1 MSIIKLKFS
10 DSTPQPLTDALVH
23 AEPAY
28 SFNSNKLFIGKY
40 HFVDGV
46 AFTNPVPIGGEF
58 FTSMLDHTPGSN
70 TESSALIV
78 DAYKHIDELIT
89 GGLTLTASNTAGQKV
104 TSIVLDI
111 NGVVSNSQ
119 LATAAAIK
127 TYIDDTV
134 GATSLSEQND
144 VSITTVANANFLV
157 YDTASGL
164 WKNRALSGDATANA
178 FGEITLKNSGV
189 SAGSYGSGTAIP
201 TFTVDAQGRI
211 TALTTTAID
220 ANAFGTVTVS
230 DTDSGFSWAETGNA
244 VATANAASLTFVSGY
259 GVNINVDSGLGA
271 VRFTNTGVTAVAVGT
286 YLSVDKSTD
295 DITVSTNA
303 TSANTVSTL
312 VARDANGDFAAGE
325 ITANELQ
332 VDDVNIN
339 GNVISTTAT
348 DVNLKLTPNGTGQ
361 VEVSSDLDV
370 AGSLFVQGDL
380 TVLGT
385 TTTINTTTLEVVD
398 SLIHLASGNTSNNVD
413 IGFIGHYTVDVEV
426 DSAIVTTIAHT
437 GLFRNHTDSEYYLF
451 DNVVDASLD
460 AGANNIGT
468 AGITL
473 ATLNA
478 NVFVGEL
485 EGNSATATQLATP
498 RTIELTGAVTGTVDF
513 DGSDSV
519 EIVTTIQLDSV
530 ELGTDTT
537 GNYVETLASA
547 NGGLTITNSG
557 TESAAVVIEL
567 DVANATFIEGAQD
580 AAGAMITNGNF
591 VNMTMT
597 YDDASAEINGSV
609 ATATTSVK
617 GIASFS
623 NANFTVTDGVVTF
636 SEINGGTF

>member
-40 HFVDGV
+40 DGST
-46 AFTNPVPIGGEF
+46 FTNAVPIGGEF
-58 FTSMLDHTPGSN
+58 FTSMLDHTPGFN
-70 TESSALIV
+70 TASSALIV
-78 DAYKHIDELIT
+78 DTYKHIDELIT
-89 GGLTLTASNTAGQKV
+89 GGLTLTASNGAGQKV

-111 NGVVSNSQ
+111 NGAVSDSQ

-127 TYIDDTV
+127 TYITDTV
-134 GATSLSEQND
+134 GETNLSEQDD
-144 VSITTVANANFLV
+144 VSITSVANANFLV
-157 YDTASGL
+157 YDTASSL

-178 FGEITLKNSGV
+178 SGEITLKNSGV

-220 ANAFGTVTVS
+220 ANAFGTITVS
-230 DTDSGFSWAETGNA
+230 DTDSGFSWAEYGNA

-259 GVNINVDSGLGA
+259 GVNINVDSGLDA

-286 YLSVDKSTD
+286 YLSVDASTG

-370 AGSLFVQGDL
+370 TGSVVVNGDL

-385 TTTINTTTLEVVD
+385 TTTINTTTLDVVD
-398 SLIHLASGNTSNNVD
+398 PIIHLASGNDNSDTVD
-413 IGFIGHYTVDVEV
+413 IGFVGHYSED
-426 DSAIVTTIAHT
+426 AGVTKVHT
-437 GLFRNHTDSEYYLF
+437 GFVRHAADGAYYLF
-451 DNVVDASLD
+451 DSYTNASLD
-460 AGANNIGT
+460 AGGNLIDPTDGT
-468 AGITL
+468 FAL

-485 EGNSATATQLATP
+485 EGNSATATKLATP
-498 RTIELTGAVTGTVDF
+498 RAIQLTGDVTGTVNF
-513 DGSDSV
+513 DGSAAV
-519 EIVTTIQLDSV
+519 AIVTTIQPNSV
-530 ELGTDTT
+530 ALGTDTT
-537 GNYVETLASA
+537 GNYVQTLASA
-547 NGGLTITNSG
+547 IGGLTITNSG

-567 DVANATFIEGAQD
+567 NVTNGTFIEGAQD

-591 VNMTMT
+591 INMTMN
-597 YDDASAEINGSV
+597 YDDASNVINGSV

-623 NANFTVTDGVVTF
+623 NANFTVTDGVVTLL
-636 SEINGGTF
+636 EINGGTF